1 MDDRRPSPLAGVV
14 LAGGKS
20 TRLGQDKARIKV
32 AGLEMLH
39 RTVQLLSSFTSELW
53 VVGRDPGPM
62 LPTIRWALD
71 ERPGLGP
78 VGGICTALRCTR
90 KPCLVLSCDL
100 PFLDRETLEKLVG
113 QRAKRTPDQ
122 VMTTF
127 QQVETGYIE
136 SLVAIYEPEAL
147 GLMEEAVGQ
156 GIYKLSR
163 IFTPERRCHIP
174 YTHDQALPFFNINH
188 PAELAL
194 MRKLAEA

>member
-1 MDDRRPSPLAGVV
+1 MTDENTSPLAGVV

-39 RTVQLLSSFTSELW
+39 RSVQLLSTFTSELW

-78 VGGICTALRCTR
+78 VGGLCTALRCTR

-100 PFLDRETLEKLVG
+100 PFLDGETLRTLVE
-113 QRAKRTPDQ
+113 QRGKRSPDQ

-163 IFTPERRCHIP
+163 IFTPGRRCHIP